1 MHNTT
6 MTPDIRPQSTELKC
20 SRISIAI
27 AAIVAILTPGAY
39 LLGLSYY
46 QGYLSA
52 FGVESDGFP
61 ISAPDIYVFS
71 YQTVGYFL
79 LALGELSVK
88 AINNIFTP
96 PFFYWA
102 IAILIILVGAIYLLF
117 RLARNGPHPR
127 IQRALS
133 KVKAIVARFHWK
145 NNDFTK
151 SVGIVGVAS
160 YSLVLLVA
168 SVAAV
173 ALFWWL
179 LPLSAYSKGHSVAQE
194 RIKLFMEQGC
204 HEEAKTKWD
213 TCFVMLD
220 DKGAVVHE
228 GLLIAINDKEMAFFK
243 KDGSYVL
250 PRKEDSV
257 LKRKL
262 H

>member
-1 MHNTT
+1 MP
-6 MTPDIRPQSTELKC
+6 PDTQAKETEPKS
-20 SRISIAI
+20 SRVSLAI
-27 AAIVAILTPGAY
+27 AAIAAVLTPGAY

-61 ISAPDIYVFS
+61 ISAPDVYVFS

-88 AINNIFTP
+88 AINKVFSP
-96 PFFYWA
+96 PIIYWA
-102 IAILIILVGAIYLLF
+102 SAILIVLVGAIYFLMK
-117 RLARNGPHPR
+117 LARNGPHPR
-127 IQRALS
+127 IQRTL
-133 KVKAIVARFHWK
+133 VKIKAAISWFHWK

-160 YSLVLLVA
+160 YSAILLVT
-168 SVAAV
+168 SAAAI

-194 RIKLFMEQGC
+194 RIKLFMDKGC
-204 HEEAKTKWD
+204 HEEPKTKWN
-213 TCFVMLD
+213 TCFVVLD
-220 DKGAVVHE
+220 DKGGVAHE
-228 GLLIAINDKEMAFFK
+228 GLLIAINDKEVAFFK
-243 KDGSYVL
+243 KDGSYVF
-250 PRKEDSV
+250 PRKDDAV
-257 LKRKL
+257 LRRRF

>member
-1 MHNTT
+1 MPPDVQPQGTEPKSGRIYIVIASIFT
-6 MTPDIRPQSTELKC
+6 IITPS
-20 SRISIAI
+20 
-27 AAIVAILTPGAY
+27 AY

-46 QGYLSA
+46 QGYISA

-79 LALGELSVK
+79 LALGELSVN
-88 AINNIFTP
+88 AINKIFSTT
-96 PFFYWA
+96 FIYWVG
-102 IAILIILVGAIYLLF
+102 AILIVIVGLIYLLL
-117 RLARNGPHPR
+117 RLARSDPHPR

-133 KVKAIVARFHWK
+133 KVKSVVSRFHWK

-160 YSLVLLVA
+160 YSIVLLIT
-168 SVAAV
+168 SVAAI

-194 RIKLFMEQGC
+194 QIKIFMEKGC
-204 HEEAKTKWD
+204 HEDAKTKWD
-213 TCFVMLD
+213 TCFVVLD
-220 DKGAVVHE
+220 NKGAVIAE

-243 KDGSYVL
+243 KDGSYVF
-250 PRKEDSV
+250 PHKDDEV
-257 LKRKL
+257 LMRKL